1 MRDLTK
7 SMVSYGWAMS
17 VFGFQQMLNLMMPCQ
32 GDDPYAKATRA
43 FDGVTKA
50 TADTLEGSLRSAYS
64 AGANLQNGLI
74 DLFFGGLMS
83 AGLDPN
89 RFARTGNQVAQ
100 DLGDL
105 GRSAAQGGRGAP
117 SANPF
122 PASATGTPPAS
133 TPPASGWGP
142 VPR

>member
-17 VFGFQQMLNLMMPCQ
+17 VFGFQQMMNLLTPCQ

-50 TADTLEGSLRSAYS
+50 TTDTLEGSLRSAYN

-74 DLFFGGLMS
+74 DLFFCGIMS

-89 RFARTGNQVAQ
+89 RWARMGNQVAQ
-100 DLGDL
+100 DLGDF
-105 GRSAAQGGRGAP
+105 GRRAAQSASAAP

-122 PASATGTPPAS
+122 PASATGTPSAS

-142 VPR
+142 MPR